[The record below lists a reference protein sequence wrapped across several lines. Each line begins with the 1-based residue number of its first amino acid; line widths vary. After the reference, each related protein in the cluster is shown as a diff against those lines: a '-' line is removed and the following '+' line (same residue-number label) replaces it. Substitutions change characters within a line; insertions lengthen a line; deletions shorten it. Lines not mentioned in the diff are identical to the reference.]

1 MTQWGMLLIC
11 VYIGLGAAGRLTWRK
26 AGRIALGVTT
36 VVIAAAIVSYMH
48 TTPTDKYYRNVDAS
62 VYATGYPYGTPTTSS
77 PIGTPSSQ
85 STEDTTGVQPANYK
99 NTVAGIPAAGSSS
112 NGGAGS

>member
-62 VYATGYPYGTPTTSS
+62 VYATGYPYGT
-77 PIGTPSSQ
+77 Q